1 MFILTARSTETSL
14 QIAGSRM
21 SEAVLLV
28 ILTVALYAAVWTIW
42 PTLTA
47 GSGGNDALFL
57 ADGARRIA
65 LGQLPHRDFSLP
77 TGVEPYLGYLA
88 GGWLLPA
95 APAYIGA
102 HLVGFLLIAP
112 LVIAAGATFERRIE
126 LWIFL
131 LVVALAAL
139 FPFNTT
145 QPNFY
150 GISFIASYNRL
161 ASAFSIA
168 ALAWIFRS
176 SETGGACVKG
186 VLLAYALLF
195 AFFLKIVLVGV
206 ALAPALVLA
215 LCNPVWRR
223 AVLIGAGLSIG
234 ALAGVEAASGG
245 LVSGYIADIRAMSA
259 INSASAPYFFASFIF
274 RTFALQCV
282 LAALIAWRLLD
293 VVGEIRRSGAA
304 LTSRGACAALSV
316 PLAMA
321 AAFAAL
327 VFSESQGTEGLEFSS
342 AAGLVFAPALGGR
355 RPGGLR
361 MAVLVAAATLSA
373 GALAINAFENGTA
386 VLLKR
391 KGPAAPVVWVER
403 FLPHTAVPA
412 AMLGRAEATAAIW
425 TQGAGLLKDLSG
437 DGRDQI
443 NRSDVELYL
452 AQWKIVDD
460 AIRAIGTDAASLGPV
475 VTLANVDLFGLAL
488 GAEPA
493 KGVKIVHD
501 VGRTIA
507 PLGFDQARAY
517 LAGART
523 VFAPTCAMAEAPG
536 PELMSRWFAEALAA
550 DFTPRRLNPCW
561 TMHVRK

>member
-1 MFILTARSTETSL
+1 
-14 QIAGSRM
+14 M

-28 ILTVALYAAVWTIW
+28 ILTAALYAAVWTIW
-42 PTLTA
+42 PTLTV

-65 LGQLPHRDFSLP
+65 LGQFPHRDFSLP
-77 TGVEPYLGYLA
+77 TGLEPYLGYLA
-88 GGWLLPA
+88 GGWLLPK

-112 LVIAAGATFERRIE
+112 LVVAAGATFGRRTE
-126 LWIFL
+126 LWAFL

-145 QPNFY
+145 QPDFY
-150 GISFIASYNRL
+150 GISFVASYNRL

-176 SETGGACVKG
+176 SGSGGAWVKG

-206 ALAPALVLA
+206 ALGPALVLA
-215 LCNPVWRR
+215 LCNSVWRR
-223 AVLIGAGLSIG
+223 AVLIAAGLSIA
-234 ALAGVEAASGG
+234 ALAGVEAGSG
-245 LVSGYIADIRAMSA
+245 LVSGYVADIRAMSA
-259 INSASAPYFFASFIF
+259 INAGSAPYFFASFIF

-282 LAALIAWRLLD
+282 LAALIAWRLFD
-293 VVGEIRRSGAA
+293 VVAELRRSGAPLA
-304 LTSRGACAALSV
+304 SRTACAALSV
-316 PLAMA
+316 PLAMV
-321 AAFAAL
+321 AAFVAL
-327 VFSESQGTEGLEFSS
+327 VFAESQGTEGLEFSS
-342 AAGLVFAPALGGR
+342 AAGLVFAPALAGR
-355 RPGGLR
+355 RPGGIR

-373 GALAINAFENGTA
+373 GALAINTFENGMA

-391 KGPAAPVVWVER
+391 KGPTAPVAWVER

-425 TQGAGLLKDLSG
+425 TEGAGLLKDLSG

-475 VTLANVDLFGLAL
+475 VTLGNVDLFGLAL

-517 LAGART
+517 LAGAKT

-536 PELMSRWFAEALAA
+536 PELMSRWFVEALAA
-550 DFTPRRLNPCW
+550 DFAPRRLNPCW